1 MVDGGKELKEEK
13 KYIYIYTK
21 IMLIIMIN
29 ITYIEGDS
37 QMSLF
42 LVDKA

>member
-1 MVDGGKELKEEK
+1 MVDGGKKRK
-13 KYIYIYTK
+13 KNIYIYTK

-37 QMSLF
+37 KMSLF